1 MVVCQSEQGFNSKI
15 CPQNMFINHSYI
27 KYDVFLGSVI
37 SALAE
42 ASAKQAANQ
51 KAHFIPYRLAY
62 KNLFFMPQISRDGGV
77 TELWYLL
84 EPKVL

>member
-51 KAHFIPYRLAY
+51 KAHFIPYRLAS
-62 KNLFFMPQISRDGGV
+62 KFFFVKFQSFITTFSHSLAHKLLIIS
-77 TELWYLL
+77 
-84 EPKVL
+84 

>member
-1 MVVCQSEQGFNSKI
+1 MRLRKLKGWLLGQGFNSKI
-15 CPQNMFINHSYI
+15 CLQNMLINHSYI

-51 KAHFIPYRLAY
+51 KAHFIPYRLAS
-62 KNLFFMPQISRDGGV
+62 KFFFKIWCLSWLNFLGMEGS
-77 TELWYLL
+77 
-84 EPKVL
+84 